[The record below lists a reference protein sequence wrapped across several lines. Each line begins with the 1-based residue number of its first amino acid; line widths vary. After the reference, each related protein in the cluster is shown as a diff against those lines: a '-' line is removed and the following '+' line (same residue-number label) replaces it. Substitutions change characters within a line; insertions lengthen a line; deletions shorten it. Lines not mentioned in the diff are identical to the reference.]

1 MLWVNWDFEE
11 AIFAR
16 WLAGSR
22 GSANWGRLGQV
33 ASGERSLK
41 GVRTEKEQEQMS
53 ACQLPQLLLRSFDY
67 PAHRMLTSL
76 HHLVL
81 QMSCFQRGVLC
92 KHLQL
97 EIEPIF
103 TLP

>member
-41 GVRTEKEQEQMS
+41 GVRTEKHGRAGANVSLPVTS
-53 ACQLPQLLLRSFDY
+53 ASPQILRLPCAPDANLPPPS
-67 PAHRMLTSL
+67 SL
-76 HHLVL
+76 ANVL
-81 QMSCFQRGVLC
+81 F
-92 KHLQL
+92 
-97 EIEPIF
+97 
-103 TLP
+103 

>member
-67 PAHRMLTSL
+67 PAPDANLPPPSSL
-76 HHLVL
+76 ANVL
-81 QMSCFQRGVLC
+81 FSAPR
-92 KHLQL
+92 
-97 EIEPIF
+97 
-103 TLP
+103 TL